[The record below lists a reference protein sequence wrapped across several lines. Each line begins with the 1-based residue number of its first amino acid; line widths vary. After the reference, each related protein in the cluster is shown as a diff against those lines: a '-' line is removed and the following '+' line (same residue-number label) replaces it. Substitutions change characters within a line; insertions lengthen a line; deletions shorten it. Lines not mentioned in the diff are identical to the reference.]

1 MALSNPTSHFLVWM
15 KEAKQKQNLS
25 RRGAARRQKMG
36 ESDSGGGGVF
46 MVVVVVVGG
55 RSWKGFVYHNYP
67 VK

>member
-36 ESDSGGGGVF
+36 ESDSGGGGGVYGGGG
-46 MVVVVVVGG
+46 GG
-55 RSWKGFVYHNYP
+55 RGAILERFRIS
-67 VK
+67 